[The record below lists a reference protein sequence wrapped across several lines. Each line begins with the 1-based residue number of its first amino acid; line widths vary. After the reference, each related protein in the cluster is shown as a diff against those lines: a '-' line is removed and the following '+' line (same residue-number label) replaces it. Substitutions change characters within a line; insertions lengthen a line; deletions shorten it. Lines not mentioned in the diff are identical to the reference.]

1 MAEKGGIYPPFFNK
15 GGCAMNYKK
24 IFMAVLYV
32 CLFMPLISQNMVM
45 ASENIFPEKYINRMV

>member
-45 ASENIFPEKYINRMV
+45 ASENIFP